1 MPARERREWAWMSAD
16 VWVIEDDD
24 PNSRGGLARDAVPRV
39 RHSGGTPRPDQ
50 TKEIA
55 PPHADA
61 HP

>member
-1 MPARERREWAWMSAD
+1 MSAD